1 MKHVEIAKNLFEWN
15 ARNLVSNAHLK
26 KSDIADY
33 FADSFLVIANGKHY
47 EASYDN
53 YFEFLNQFR
62 STIRKIS
69 YKFGDFIVDRMNVV
83 IPLKVQIIRTN
94 DTEENFEAI
103 LILRF
108 DGNNK
113 IVLWHEVYLK
123 V

>member
-1 MKHVEIAKNLFEWN
+1 MKYTQIAKNLFEWN
-15 ARNLVSNAHLK
+15 VANLVFTAHLK

-33 FADSFLVIANGKHY
+33 FADSFLVIANGKQY
-47 EASYDN
+47 EANYNN

-69 YKFGDFIVDRMNVV
+69 YKFGDFIEDRMHVV
-83 IPLKVQIIRTN
+83 IPLKAQIIRTN

-103 LILRF
+103 LILKF
-108 DGNNK
+108 NGHNK
-113 IVLWHEVYLK
+113 IILWHEVYLR